1 MLIALK
7 LLGSI
12 ALLIYGMKVMSE
24 ALQKMAGPQLR
35 HLLGAMTTN
44 RLSGVATGALVTVA
58 VQSSAATTV
67 MTVSFVNAAL
77 LTLAQAISVIMGAN
91 IGTTISAWIM
101 SAGFSFNIVM
111 LVWPAFLVGIILI
124 QLGKH
129 RYVGDFLF
137 GLAFLLFALAML
149 KDAGNEMDLAS
160 KPAVVAFFASFKTN
174 YGTILLF
181 LLIGSILTAM
191 VQSSAALMAITMVL
205 CTTGAIT
212 IFQGIALVMGENI
225 GTTLTANFAAMGANT
240 QARRAALA
248 HLVFNV
254 FGVIWVLIFFFPFV
268 RLVCGVVGLD
278 PTATSQDPTRLSF
291 ALAAFHTGFNV
302 INTAILVGFIPQI
315 EKFVCKLIPAKKTDM
330 EDEFRLQYIRAGI
343 MKTPE
348 ISVLQAQKEIVVF
361 GEKMEKMFALLKELY
376 ATTDEK
382 SFQKLFERIEK
393 YEDMSDK
400 MEGEIAR
407 YLGDVGSSH
416 LSDETKGKIRSM
428 LRQIGELESIGDSFF
443 CIARIL
449 RRGRDNKV
457 EYTEEQTEGGREMY
471 KLVEDALHQMN
482 FALANRKEDVQLSD
496 SVEIEKRINECRNLW
511 RARNVENVDNHIYGY
526 SSGSVFTD
534 LINECEKTGD
544 YIMNVVE
551 ARLGVVR
558 NGIRFKGIQ
567 IDTDNK
573 LVSVGNTTVSL
584 TRTEYELLKLL
595 VSTPGKAYS
604 KEELLKAVWPDDA
617 AASERLVDLTVA
629 RLRRKIGQYSSSLTF
644 KEGSGYLVQE

>member
-1 MLIALK
+1 MIIVLK

-101 SAGFSFNIVM
+101 SAGFSFNIAT

-124 QLGKH
+124 QIGKH
-129 RYVGDFLF
+129 RYVGDLLF

-181 LLIGSILTAM
+181 LLIGSVLTAM

-225 GTTLTANFAAMGANT
+225 GTTLTANLAAMGANT

-254 FGVIWVLIFFFPFV
+254 FGVLWVLILFFPFV
-268 RLVCGVVGLD
+268 KMVCGIVGID
-278 PTATSQDPTRLSF
+278 PTDPSQDPTRLSF
-291 ALAAFHTGFNV
+291 ALATFHTAFNV
-302 INTAILVGFIPQI
+302 INTAILIGFIPQI
-315 EKFVCKLIPAKKTDM
+315 EKFVCKLIPTKKTDL

-361 GEKMEKMFALLKELY
+361 GEKMEKMFSLLKELY
-376 ATTDEK
+376 STTDEK
-382 SFQKLFERIEK
+382 SFLKLFERIEK

-407 YLGDVGSSH
+407 YLSEVGYSH
-416 LSDETKGKIRSM
+416 LSDDTKSKIRSM

-449 RRGRDNKV
+449 RRGRENKV

-482 FALANRKEDVQLSD
+482 FALANRKEDVQLSA

-544 YIMNVVE
+544 FIMNVVE

-558 NGIRFKGIQ
+558 NGIRIKGIQ
-567 IDTDNK
+567 IDTDSK
-573 LVSVGNTTVSL
+573 LVSVDNTTVSF
-584 TRTEYELLKLL
+584 TRTDYELLKLL
-595 VSTPGKAYS
+595 ASNPGKVFTREEIL
-604 KEELLKAVWPDDA
+604 KEAWPDDEIV
-617 AASERLVDLTVA
+617 SGKTVDATIA
-629 RLRRKIGQYSSSLTF
+629 RIRRKIGQYASCIAGDSV
-644 KEGSGYLVQE
+644 SGYSFQE

>member
-315 EKFVCKLIPAKKTDM
+315 EKFVCKLI
-330 EDEFRLQYIRAGI
+330 
-343 MKTPE
+343 
-348 ISVLQAQKEIVVF
+348 LQAQKEIVVF

-617 AASERLVDLTVA
+617 AASERLVDVTVA

>member
-1 MLIALK
+1 
-7 LLGSI
+7 
-12 ALLIYGMKVMSE
+12 
-24 ALQKMAGPQLR
+24 
-35 HLLGAMTTN
+35 
-44 RLSGVATGALVTVA
+44 
-58 VQSSAATTV
+58 
-67 MTVSFVNAAL
+67 
-77 LTLAQAISVIMGAN
+77 
-91 IGTTISAWIM
+91 
-101 SAGFSFNIVM
+101 
-111 LVWPAFLVGIILI
+111 
-124 QLGKH
+124 
-129 RYVGDFLF
+129 
-137 GLAFLLFALAML
+137 
-149 KDAGNEMDLAS
+149 
-160 KPAVVAFFASFKTN
+160 
-174 YGTILLF
+174 
-181 LLIGSILTAM
+181 
-191 VQSSAALMAITMVL
+191 
-205 CTTGAIT
+205 
-212 IFQGIALVMGENI
+212 
-225 GTTLTANFAAMGANT
+225 
-240 QARRAALA
+240 
-248 HLVFNV
+248 
-254 FGVIWVLIFFFPFV
+254 
-268 RLVCGVVGLD
+268 
-278 PTATSQDPTRLSF
+278 
-291 ALAAFHTGFNV
+291 
-302 INTAILVGFIPQI
+302 
-315 EKFVCKLIPAKKTDM
+315 
-330 EDEFRLQYIRAGI
+330 
-343 MKTPE
+343 
-348 ISVLQAQKEIVVF
+348 
-361 GEKMEKMFALLKELY
+361 MEKMFALLKELY